1 MSQNLEN
8 TSSEALYSKLVETL
22 ESLVKIY
29 RGLLEVVRKEKE
41 ILISAKLDDLSEN
54 NKVKE
59 SLLIQSRAQEHI
71 RMKCVKDL
79 AEIFGIKDPDIRLKD
94 LALHFSTEHADKLRN
109 IQSVLE
115 LLLKRVQEHNKQ
127 NEALVDSALR
137 SITGAMN
144 TLKETLQEKPVY
156 KRQGEMQSSGT
167 AAGHLV
173 SRQA

>member
-1 MSQNLEN
+1 MSQTQENSIEINL
-8 TSSEALYSKLVETL
+8 YGKLVESL
-22 ESLVKIY
+22 ENLVKIY

-54 NKVKE
+54 NKTKE

-71 RMKCVKDL
+71 RIKCVKEL
-79 AEIFGIKDPDIRLKD
+79 AEILGIKDPDVRLKD
-94 LALHFSTEHADKLRN
+94 LALSFSTEQADKLRN
-109 IQSVLE
+109 LQSVLE

-156 KRQGEMQSSGT
+156 KRQGEMQSSGSS
-167 AAGHLV
+167 AGHLV
-173 SRQA
+173 SRQV